1 MPNKRR
7 KSKVIKAT
15 AKYNRSQLPD
25 WLNALNDTQLD
36 KYFMEHPTSK
46 YNPFTNGVDDDEDE
60 DDDTGGD
67 TGGGDTGGGDNGGD
81 DPPDPN
87 DDDWTEHKLPLARRL
102 TFNGWSKSAPT
113 KDVKAK
119 REKYA
124 EALEDLS
131 LDRLDIQDVLEDL
144 VEEQRDDKEARAD
157 ITSPRRKKR
166 YDKRIDRRANK
177 ISKLRQRKS
186 KLGEK
191 TTNLKKKVRRLDK
204 ELKSRV

>member
-1 MPNKRR
+1 MQPRTKANR
-7 KSKVIKAT
+7 KSRVIVTTAT
-15 AKYNRSQLPD
+15 YNRSQLPD
-25 WLNALNDTQLD
+25 WLNALNDAQLD
-36 KYFMEHPTSK
+36 KYFMEHPTSR
-46 YNPFTNGVDDDEDE
+46 YNPFTNGVDDD
-60 DDDTGGD
+60 
-67 TGGGDTGGGDNGGD
+67 DTGGGDNGGGDTGGD

-113 KDVKAK
+113 KEVKAK

-144 VEEQRDDKEARAD
+144 VDEQRDDKEARAD

>member
-1 MPNKRR
+1 MQPKTKANR
-7 KSKVIKAT
+7 KSRVIITT

-25 WLNALNDTQLD
+25 WLNALNDAQLD

-60 DDDTGGD
+60 KPRKKKKGDDGIEDTSGE
-67 TGGGDTGGGDNGGD
+67 

-131 LDRLDIQDVLEDL
+131 LDRLDIQDVLDDL
-144 VEEQRDDKEARAD
+144 VDEQRDDKEARAD